1 MLLRLPGVYRPQDDT
16 EMLADVIAAEEL
28 GPSSRVL
35 DLCAGTGALSVRAAE
50 AGAGS
55 VTAVDVSLRAV
66 LSIRLNAL
74 TRRLPIRVLRGDL
87 TESIRSERFSLIV
100 SNPPYVPAHDDAL
113 PARGVARAW
122 DAGKNGRALLDR
134 ICAQSP
140 DVLAPGGVLLLA
152 QSALSGIEKTQT
164 MLEEQNLRVELAA
177 TAEIPFG
184 PVLEGRRKMLEE
196 RGLIEPGQSREQIV
210 VFRAAK

>member
-1 MLLRLPGVYRPQDDT
+1 
-16 EMLADVIAAEEL
+16 
-28 GPSSRVL
+28 
-35 DLCAGTGALSVRAAE
+35 
-50 AGAGS
+50 
-55 VTAVDVSLRAV
+55 V

>member
-87 TESIRSERFSLIV
+87 TESIRSERFDLIV

-177 TAEIPFG
+177 TAQIPFG
-184 PVLEGRRKMLEE
+184 PVLERRRKMLEE